1 MSQLNVSSL
10 LLFYFLFCVLSY
22 CHVCTPDV
30 LEVLRCYIYPSIC
43 IAGSN
48 SEVNNSL
55 YNGGK
60 WSRTMSGYIALNA
73 ISFSVCRPHRARNV
87 DTLQISCKQEKG
99 QDVRGGMS

>member
-1 MSQLNVSSL
+1 MSQLILSSSSL
-10 LLFYFLFCVLSY
+10 FEFLFKFAS
-22 CHVCTPDV
+22 HVCTSDV
-30 LEVLRCYIYPSIC
+30 LEVRRYYVYPSIC

-73 ISFSVCRPHRARNV
+73 ISFSVCRPHKALNV
-87 DTLQISCKQEKG
+87 DTLHISCKQEKG
-99 QDVRGGMS
+99 